1 MKKPL
6 VIGHRGA
13 AAYAPEN
20 TMASFQKA
28 LTLGAGGIEI
38 DVQMTKDGRLVI
50 CHDETVDRTTDGS
63 GAIQALTLKEIQ
75 MLDAGSWFSENFRGE
90 KIPVLEELLDFLRGR
105 DILLNIEL
113 KNGIVLYRGLEEKV
127 LEALRI
133 YHMEHYTILSSFN
146 HYSLLRL
153 KELNPRIKTGVLY
166 VAGLVEPWEYA
177 RRIGADALH
186 PIYYSV
192 LPEIV
197 TGAQVHQMPIYTY
210 TVNEMKDL
218 ERIFSLGVAGI
229 ITDYPDLGKIAADKV
244 FRKD

>member
-6 VIGHRGA
+6 IIGHRGA

-20 TMASFQKA
+20 TMISFEKA
-28 LTLGAGGIEI
+28 LALGANGIEI
-38 DVQMTKDGRLVI
+38 DVQMSKDGGLVI
-50 CHDETVDRTTDGS
+50 CHDERVDRTTNGR

-75 MLDAGSWFSENFRGE
+75 NLDAGSWFGKEFSGE

-105 DILLNIEL
+105 DVLLNIEL

-133 YHMEHYTILSSFN
+133 YRMEHCTTLSSFN

-153 KELNPRIKTGVLY
+153 KELNPHIPTGILY

-192 LPEIV
+192 LPEIAA
-197 TGAQVHQMPIYTY
+197 GARTHQMPIYTY

-218 ERIFSLGVAGI
+218 ERMVSIGVAGI
-229 ITDYPDLGKIAADKV
+229 ITDYPDRGKAAVDKV
-244 FRKD
+244 FARE